1 MRRFI
6 FRLEHVL
13 NVRRAKE
20 EAALAELAAARRALA
35 LEQMTLEQR
44 RARARR
50 ALQEARKRRMEGEDP
65 ALAAWLTAFLEALE
79 DDVRLQEERVRQAEQ
94 EVQSRLQAALE
105 AMKERKAMEKLRE
118 RRLAEHLAEA
128 AREDIR
134 AMDEAAA
141 LRAASAA

>member
-35 LEQMTLEQR
+35 MEQMTLEQR

-50 ALQEARKRRMEGEDP
+50 ALQEARRRRMGGEDP

-79 DDVRLQEERVRQAEQ
+79 DDVRLQEERVRQAEE

-141 LRAASAA
+141 LRTASAA

>member
-1 MRRFI
+1 MRRFA

-13 NVRRAKE
+13 KLRRARE
-20 EAALAELAAARRALA
+20 DAALAELASARRTLA
-35 LEQMTLEQR
+35 LEQMALEQR

-50 ALQEARKRRMEGEDP
+50 ALQEARRRREQGEDP
-65 ALAAWLTAFLEALE
+65 ALAAGLTAFLEALE
-79 DDVRLQEERVRQAEQ
+79 DDVRLQEEAVSMAEE

-141 LRAASAA
+141 LRAASNR